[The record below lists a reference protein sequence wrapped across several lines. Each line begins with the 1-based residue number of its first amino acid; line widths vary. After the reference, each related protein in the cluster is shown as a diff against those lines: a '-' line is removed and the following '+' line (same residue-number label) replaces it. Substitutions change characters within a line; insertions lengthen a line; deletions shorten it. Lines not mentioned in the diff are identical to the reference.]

1 MSSIPDRLGALFGAL
16 RRRANRIASGDSRAR
31 SRAQA
36 CLLALAT
43 SLPLQPGVDVRAP
56 VAKRASDSDEC
67 RPGTFL
73 PPPLEGA
80 HAHLELVGEL
90 LLGQEFLGH
99 LPPGGWPAGFSRA
112 VAGPSR
118 QTER

>member
-1 MSSIPDRLGALFGAL
+1 
-16 RRRANRIASGDSRAR
+16 
-31 SRAQA
+31 
-36 CLLALAT
+36 
-43 SLPLQPGVDVRAP
+43 
-56 VAKRASDSDEC
+56 
-67 RPGTFL
+67 
-73 PPPLEGA
+73 
-80 HAHLELVGEL
+80 L